1 MFRDTDLTANHVCLH
16 THDFYHINKLAN
28 LLLIQNGSTYTLTR
42 KGSFVSV
49 HQEQVSITMSHITSV
64 GYIISPAQEV
74 KIMKHETTFANP
86 LGNCRGGDQH
96 TVSNRSH
103 GALQQISV
111 SIIEYQIKNLGIY
124 ALHTKS

>member
-64 GYIISPAQEV
+64 GYILSPAQEV

-96 TVSNRSH
+96 TVS
-103 GALQQISV
+103 I
-111 SIIEYQIKNLGIY
+111 
-124 ALHTKS
+124 